1 MNYLHNLMS
10 CNRLEFVESF
20 YGGMVEP
27 RQAAI
32 NEGCDVDEVACTL
45 CDNVATREVTF
56 LKDDKSAKILVCDS
70 CFNDDDLWI
79 NRQII
84 STTNLK

>member
-1 MNYLHNLMS
+1 MNLHNLMT
-10 CNRLEFVESF
+10 CNRLESIESF

-32 NEGCDVDEVACTL
+32 NEGCDVDEVACAL
-45 CDNVATREVTF
+45 CDNVATREVTYM
-56 LKDDKSAKILVCDS
+56 KGDKSVKMLVCDN